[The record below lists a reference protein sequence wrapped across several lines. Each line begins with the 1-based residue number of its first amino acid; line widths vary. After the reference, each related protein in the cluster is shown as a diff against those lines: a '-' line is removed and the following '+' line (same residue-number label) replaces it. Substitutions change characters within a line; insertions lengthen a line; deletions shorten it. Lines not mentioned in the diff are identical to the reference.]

1 MEWILYF
8 CIGYKNSSSMKFSFS
23 LLAFV
28 FAIHCSAQKQVPLPS
43 SPVKEYMSPE
53 KLWLLGRVSGIGIT
67 TDSREVV
74 YRVSQPEME
83 NNRFQR
89 LLYATDIQ
97 TGTTR
102 PIQDLSGLVSDKHLS
117 PDGRYKLSAR
127 PANIEHIQGKDRHTD
142 LSMSKV
148 QIYDELDYRHWDTW
162 HDGSFN
168 HLFFGPVGKP
178 DTTYRD
184 IMANEP
190 FHCPQKP
197 FGGEEDY
204 CWSPDGKTIIY
215 ASKKLK
221 GTPYVQSTNTDLYSY
236 DISTGKT
243 TNLTEKNKG
252 YDTHP
257 VYSVQGDLAY
267 LSMKTDGYE
276 ADKNDI
282 VVLSQGVHLN
292 LTAAWD
298 GTVNTFLWDGSG
310 KKIYFTAP
318 VDGTIQLF
326 EVTFTGTT
334 GGSPKITQLTNGDWD
349 ITALI
354 GLAGNTLVVTRTD
367 LNHAAE
373 VYSYMIN
380 TATWKQLS
388 RVNDELYKNT
398 ALCKTEKRSVPTT
411 DGKKMLAWIVYPPDF
426 DPAKKYPTLLYC
438 QGGPQS
444 ALTQFYSFRWNLA
457 LMASQGYI
465 VIAPNRRGMP
475 GHGVEWNRQ
484 ISGDWGGQNMQD
496 YLAEIAKEPY
506 VDKTRLGAVGASYG
520 GYSVFYLAGI
530 HNQRF
535 KTFIAHDGIFNT
547 QSMYGTTE
555 EMFFVNFD
563 LGGPY
568 WLEKNKQSYTAFNPA
583 SLVSKWDRPILIIQG
598 GKDYRVPEGQAQEAF
613 TAAQVRGIKSRF
625 MYLPDENH
633 WVVQPQNS
641 LVWQREFFRWLKE
654 TL

>member
-1 MEWILYF
+1 
-8 CIGYKNSSSMKFSFS
+8 MKFSVN
-23 LLAFV
+23 LLLFI
-28 FAIHCSAQKQVPLPS
+28 FAIHCSAQKQVPATS
-43 SPVKEYMSPE
+43 APVKDYMSPE
-53 KLWLLGRVSGIGIT
+53 KLWLLGRVSGLGIT
-67 TDSREVV
+67 TDGREVV
-74 YRVSQPEME
+74 YRVSLPEME
-83 NNRFQR
+83 KNSFQR
-89 LLYATDIQ
+89 QLFATDIQ

-102 PIQDLSGLVSDKHLS
+102 PIQDLSGIIPDKHLS
-117 PDGRYKLSAR
+117 PDGKYKLSAS
-127 PANIEHIQGKDRHTD
+127 PVKIENILGKDRYSD
-142 LSMSKV
+142 LSASNV

-162 HDGSFN
+162 HDGAFN
-168 HLFFGPVGKP
+168 HIFFGPASKS
-178 DTTYRD
+178 DTAYRD
-184 IMANEP
+184 IMHGEP

-204 CWSPDGKTIIY
+204 CWSPDGKRIIY
-215 ASKKLK
+215 VSKKLK
-221 GTPYVQSTNTDLYSY
+221 GTAYVQSTNTDLYSY
-236 DISTGKT
+236 EISTGKT

-282 VVLSQGVHLN
+282 VVLSQGVHVN

-298 GTVNTFLWDGSG
+298 GTVNSFLWDASG
-310 KKIYFTAP
+310 RKLFFTAP
-318 VDGTIQLF
+318 TDGTIQLF
-326 EVTFTGTT
+326 EVNFTGTT
-334 GGSPKITQLTNGDWD
+334 GGSPTITQLTKGDWD
-349 ITALI
+349 ITSLI
-354 GLAGNTLVVTRTD
+354 GLAGNIMLVTRTD

-373 VYSYMIN
+373 VYSYNMT

-388 RVNDELYKNT
+388 HVNDELYKNT
-398 ALCKTEKRSVPTT
+398 AQCRTEKRMIPTT
-411 DGKKMLAWIVYPPDF
+411 DGKKMLAWVVYPPDF
-426 DPAKKYPTLLYC
+426 DPAK
-438 QGGPQS
+438 
-444 ALTQFYSFRWNLA
+444 N

-496 YLAEIAKEPY
+496 YLAAIDDMAKEPY

-568 WLEKNKQSYTAFNPA
+568 WLENNKKSYTTFNPA
-583 SLVSKWDRPILIIQG
+583 SLVAKWDRPILIIQG
-598 GKDYRVPEGQAQEAF
+598 GKDYRVAEGQAQEAF
-613 TAAQVRGIKSRF
+613 TAAQIRGIKSRF
-625 MYLPDENH
+625 MYLPEENH